1 MEGQAF
7 TSLNKRGGGR
17 DIHDHHPPLLPI
29 REVASFEN
37 IGSVISSAKR
47 KFQLHQL
54 AKLAL
59 ILLNQE
65 G

>member
-7 TSLNKRGGGR
+7 TSLNKRGGGHTR
-17 DIHDHHPPLLPI
+17 SSSPLLPI

-59 ILLNQE
+59 FLLNQE

>member
-7 TSLNKRGGGR
+7 TSLNKRGG
-17 DIHDHHPPLLPI
+17 DIHDHHPPLMSI

-37 IGSVISSAKR
+37 IGSVIRSAKR